1 MRHLELFAGIGGF
14 RRAMDLLT
22 QDHIM
27 DFHCIGYSEIDAKAV
42 KTYCANYHPEVDGE
56 LAMGDIVEFTS
67 NKDNIDNLPQ
77 FDLVTGGSPP
87 AVVPGCRLWCC
98 VPEES
103 WRSCV

>member
-42 KTYCANYHPEVDGE
+42 KTYCANYQP
-56 LAMGDIVEFTS
+56 
-67 NKDNIDNLPQ
+67 
-77 FDLVTGGSPP
+77 
-87 AVVPGCRLWCC
+87 
-98 VPEES
+98 
-103 WRSCV
+103 